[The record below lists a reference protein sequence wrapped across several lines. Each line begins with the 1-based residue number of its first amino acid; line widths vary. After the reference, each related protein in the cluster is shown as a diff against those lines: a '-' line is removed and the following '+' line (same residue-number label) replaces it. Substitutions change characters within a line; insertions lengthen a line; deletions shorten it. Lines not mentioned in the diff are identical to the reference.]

1 MTADIYRVSPAMQA
15 AGAASVTAAVASLD
29 AELADINAEVSNLIA
44 TWDSEAQ
51 QAYLARQQ
59 QWNSASDNIKSAL
72 QQFST
77 GLTNASDT
85 AASAERTNVGVVA

>member
-59 QWNSASDNIKSAL
+59 QWNTASDNIKSAL

-85 AASAERTNVGVVA
+85 AASAERTNVGVVS